1 MTIEEFNGVLTEIM
15 TNISDVGIVSTLLEK
30 IREAFANNF
39 KHLEEEQT
47 NVINLKEEIDSLRE
61 SNMNLFLKLGNE
73 VTGNNTNPDP
83 DPDPDPEPPSF
94 DDLFNEK
101 GELK

>member
-1 MTIEEFNGVLTEIM
+1 MTVEEFNAVLTEIM
-15 TNISDVGIVSTLLEK
+15 SNISDVGVVSTLLDK
-30 IREAFANNF
+30 IREGFATNF

-47 NVINLKEEIDSLRE
+47 NVINLKEEINSLRE
-61 SNMNLFLKLGNE
+61 SNMNLFLKLGDE
-73 VTGNNTNPDP
+73 VTGNKPNPDP
-83 DPDPDPEPPSF
+83 DPDPDPDPPKF

>member
-1 MTIEEFNGVLTEIM
+1 MTIEEFNSVLTEIM

-30 IREAFANNF
+30 IREAFATNF
-39 KHLEEEQT
+39 KYLEEEQT